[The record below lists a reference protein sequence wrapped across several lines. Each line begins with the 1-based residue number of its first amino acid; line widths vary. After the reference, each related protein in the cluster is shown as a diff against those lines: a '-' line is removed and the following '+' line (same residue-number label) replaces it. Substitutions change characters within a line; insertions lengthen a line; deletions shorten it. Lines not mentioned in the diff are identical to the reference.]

1 MRALRWLT
9 AALVVVEV
17 VLVATGRLGLG
28 PAVVVLVAAEAAV
41 LVAVLIGA
49 AVRYRRSRRAGVE
62 PATARLDALHV
73 ALPRP
78 VARAILRELDL
89 VTAVVRWAM
98 RRPEGIPEGAAS
110 QPDDDR
116 NGEPAYRLIPYGR
129 DQVALVWLFI
139 GITAVEI
146 AVVEFL
152 VPWPALRLVLLLV
165 GVYGMLIMAGFIAV
179 NRTRPHVLTPEDIRL
194 RCGSLAD
201 LHIPLDGVSSV
212 SRDLRGAGY
221 GPVITGDV
229 LTLGV
234 GGRTQVTITLTA
246 PTDVHAGKATGIVR
260 AVRIAA
266 DDPRTAVALLRAA
279 TADRPPAAAGHPEFG
294 CSGGYIGENR

>member
-1 MRALRWLT
+1 MKGLRWL
-9 AALVVVEV
+9 APALFVVEV
-17 VLVATGRLGLG
+17 VLVATGRLALG
-28 PAVVVLVAAEAAV
+28 PAVVVLVAVEAAV
-41 LVAVLIGA
+41 LVTVLTCA
-49 AVRYRRSRRAGVE
+49 AVHYRRSRRSGVE
-62 PATARLDALHV
+62 PATARVDALHV
-73 ALPRP
+73 TLPRP
-78 VARAILRELDL
+78 VARAIRRELDL

-98 RRPEGIPEGAAS
+98 RRPQGLPEGAPP
-110 QPDDDR
+110 QRDDGR
-116 NGEPAYRLIPYGR
+116 NGELAYRLIPYGR

-139 GITAVEI
+139 CITAVEI

-165 GVYGMLIMAGFIAV
+165 GVYGMLVMAGFVAI
-179 NRTRPHVLTPEDIRL
+179 NRTRPHVLTAQHIRL

-201 LHIPLDGVSSV
+201 VRIPLDGIASV
-212 SRDLRGAGY
+212 RRDLRGAGY

-246 PTDVHAGKATGIVR
+246 STDVDAGVTNGVVR

-266 DDPRTAVALLRAA
+266 DDPRTAVAVLRAA
-279 TADRPPAAAGHPEFG
+279 TADRPPAATGSA
-294 CSGGYIGENR
+294 